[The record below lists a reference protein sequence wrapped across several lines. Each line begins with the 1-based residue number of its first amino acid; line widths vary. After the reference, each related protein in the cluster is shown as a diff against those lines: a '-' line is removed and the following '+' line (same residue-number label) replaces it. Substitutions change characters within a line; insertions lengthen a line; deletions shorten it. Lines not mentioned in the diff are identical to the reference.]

1 MTAQTTPQSGQ
12 CLGDRYRLVERIA
25 VGGMGEVWRGVDE
38 VLARQVAV
46 KVLRTDLGA
55 GDPFRQRFRTEARVA
70 AMLSHPHIAQ
80 MYDYGETER
89 SAYLVME
96 LVPGEPL
103 STLITRHQTLGSDRT
118 LGLMAQAAR
127 GLHAAHE
134 RGVVHR
140 DVKPA
145 NVLVTPEGRV
155 KITDFG
161 IARPQDH
168 QNLTATGQVMGTAH
182 YLAPEVAR
190 GATATALS
198 DIYALGVV
206 TYECLAGWRPFDG
219 PNQVA
224 VATAHLRQPPPPLPD
239 TISPDLRALVFQVL
253 EKDPAKRPPTA
264 LALAETMEAMRR
276 RPRTASR
283 PVVDSP
289 TAATS
294 VIAPLAG
301 GTAAAAMVGGA
312 GGAGAGR
319 VGAGGIGAG
328 GVGVSGV
335 ATADGAARGASSMS
349 AGPAGGFP
357 GAGAGGYAGG
367 APGPEV
373 AAEEDDDRRRR
384 PVLVLFAAG
393 GLGIAALLG
402 LWGTF
407 GGGDP
412 AEAGLDGSRSSTT
425 PSPTAS
431 TPSES
436 PTPSATTG
444 SPAATPTSRPTP
456 TASVSP
462 TSAVTITVTPTKAV
476 VTTVVREQPKPQT
489 TQRTQGPTRRPTT
502 AGPRPT
508 TPFTRQ
514 PGVEYIYIGPNEYR
528 GMDPATAQ
536 RILRD
541 RGFPSRLATRADSS
555 VQQGTVGAIS
565 PSGELAKGTTITLFV
580 AGRR

>member
-1 MTAQTTPQSGQ
+1 MTAPIAPQSGQ

-190 GATATALS
+190 GQTATALA

-239 TISPDLRALVFQVL
+239 TIGPELRALVFQVL

-264 LALAETMEAMRR
+264 LALAETMEALRR
-276 RPRTASR
+276 RPRTSSR
-283 PVVDSP
+283 PVVADSP
-289 TAATS
+289 ETAATS
-294 VIAPLAG
+294 VIAPLVTG
-301 GTAAAAMVGGA
+301 VTAAAAVGAAGTGTPHASPAALA
-312 GGAGAGR
+312 GGAAS
-319 VGAGGIGAG
+319 A
-328 GVGVSGV
+328 GVGDPSP
-335 ATADGAARGASSMS
+335 AAALLPGSEP
-349 AGPAGGFP
+349 AGP
-357 GAGAGGYAGG
+357 
-367 APGPEV
+367 
-373 AAEEDDDRRRR
+373 DDDERRRRR
-384 PVLVLFAAG
+384 PVVVLLGAAG
-393 GLGIAALLG
+393 LALVGLLG
-402 LWGTF
+402 LWGIL
-407 GGGDP
+407 GAGDE
-412 AEAGLDGSRSSTT
+412 AEAGLDVLPTPTSPAPTATSTDT
-425 PSPTAS
+425 GTGVEVSPSPTLTSAPAPTS
-431 TPSES
+431 TSPAPSVTVTV
-436 PTPSATTG
+436 TPKPSVVTSVIKVVEPPATTR
-444 SPAATPTSRPTP
+444 PVQRPTSRPTTP
-456 TASVSP
+456 NPPRSTRFSP
-462 TSAVTITVTPTKAV
+462 L
-476 VTTVVREQPKPQT
+476 
-489 TQRTQGPTRRPTT
+489 
-502 AGPRPT
+502 
-508 TPFTRQ
+508 
-514 PGVEYIYIGPNEYR
+514 PGVEYIYLGAEEYR
-528 GMDPATAQ
+528 GQDAATAQ

-541 RGFPSRLATRADSS
+541 RGFPSVLTTRGSSS
-555 VQQGTVGAIS
+555 VARGAVVSMS
-565 PSGELAKGTTITLFV
+565 PAGNVPRGTTITLV
-580 AGRR
+580 VSGGR